1 MTKYR
6 LVAPCFFG
14 AEKTLSF
21 EIKRAGG
28 EDISVSDGR
37 VYFTGNKAVIAA
49 CNINL
54 RCGERVLILLKTF
67 TAETFDDLFDGVF
80 AVPFEE
86 FIPRDGRFPVK
97 GASLSSVL
105 SSVPSCQSIVKKA
118 VVKRLQMGHKTE
130 FLPENGRQFSL
141 RFSIRK
147 NIVEVF
153 LDTSGEGLHKRGYR
167 RNAMAAPIR
176 ETLAAAIVDQARI
189 YPDSKIFDP
198 CCGSG
203 TLLIEA
209 AQKALR
215 IAPGLNRSF
224 AAERNG
230 FIPHSIWTV
239 QREEALSYRITEPD
253 FLAVGYDIDT
263 EALSIAMQNA
273 EQAGVA
279 DYIRFEEADLFSF
292 KATAKSVILA
302 NPPYGERLGE
312 EEEAKKIISAL
323 GHSIN
328 GSGAAAYIISPE
340 PEFETLFAAK
350 ADRRRKL
357 YNGMLSCQL
366 FMYYKNA
373 TQRES

>member
-21 EIKRAGG
+21 EVKRAGG
-28 EDISVSDGR
+28 EDIAVNDGR
-37 VYFTGNKAVIAA
+37 VYFTGDQTVIAA

-54 RCGERVLILLKTF
+54 RCAERVLILLKTF

-80 AVPFEE
+80 AVPFED
-86 FIPRDGRFPVK
+86 FIPKDGRFPVK
-97 GASLSSVL
+97 GASLSSIL
-105 SSVPSCQSIVKKA
+105 SSVPACQSIVKKA
-118 VVKRLQMGHKTE
+118 VVKRLQKAYKTE

-147 NIVEVF
+147 NSVELF

-189 YPDSKIFDP
+189 YPDSRVFDP

-209 AQKALR
+209 AQKAVR

-224 AAERNG
+224 ASERNG
-230 FIPHSIWTV
+230 LIPHSIWT
-239 QREEALSYRITEPD
+239 QMREEALAQRVAEPD
-253 FLAVGYDIDT
+253 FLAVGYDIDA
-263 EALSIAMQNA
+263 EALSVARNNA
-273 EQAGVA
+273 QQAGVA
-279 DYIRFEEADLFSF
+279 DYLRFEEADLFSF
-292 KATAKSVILA
+292 KATENSVILA

-312 EEEAKKIISAL
+312 DEEAQAIIASL
-323 GHSIN
+323 GSSIR

-340 PEFETLFAAK
+340 PEFEKLFAAK

-366 FMYYKNA
+366 FMYYK
-373 TQRES
+373 

>member
-1 MTKYR
+1 MAKYN
-6 LVAPCFFG
+6 LVSPCFFG

-28 EDISVSDGR
+28 EDIRVNDGR
-37 VYFTGNKAVIAA
+37 VYYTGDESVIAS
-49 CNINL
+49 CNLNL
-54 RCGERVLILLKTF
+54 RCAERVLILLKTF

-80 AVPFEE
+80 AVPFED
-86 FIPRDGRFPVK
+86 FIPKDGRFPVK
-97 GASLSSVL
+97 GASLSSTL

-118 VVKRLQMGHKTE
+118 VVKRLQQGHNTQ
-130 FLPENGRQFSL
+130 FLPEKGRQFSL

-147 NIVEVF
+147 NVVELF

-189 YPDSKIFDP
+189 YPDSTVIDP

-230 FIPHSIWTV
+230 LIPYSVWEKA
-239 QREEALSYRITEPD
+239 RESASATRLIEAD
-253 FLAVGYDIDT
+253 FKAIGYDIDD
-263 EALSIAMQNA
+263 EALTVAVQNA
-273 EQAGVA
+273 ELAGVA
-279 DYIRFEEADLFSF
+279 EYCSFERGDLYDF
-292 KATAKSVILA
+292 KATEKSVILA

-312 EEEAKKIISAL
+312 DAEAQRIIKAL
-323 GHSIN
+323 GEKIRPS
-328 GSGAAAYIISPE
+328 SAAAYIISPE
-340 PEFETLFAAK
+340 SEFERLFGEK

-366 FMYYKNA
+366 YMYFK
-373 TQRES
+373 